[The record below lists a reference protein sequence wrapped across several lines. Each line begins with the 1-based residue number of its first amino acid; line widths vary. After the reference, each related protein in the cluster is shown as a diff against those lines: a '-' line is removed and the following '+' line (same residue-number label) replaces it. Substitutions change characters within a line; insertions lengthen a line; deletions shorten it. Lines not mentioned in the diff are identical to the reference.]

1 MIIVG
6 TTQPRTVAIDHAR
19 LDTLRRVHPAW
30 RLLLADNAPLVA
42 SFLHQSYILPNV
54 RTYSRPEILSR
65 LEDTLFSVREVAGP
79 GSYPRE
85 ASDYLEEWAS
95 DERGWLRKYY
105 PLDSDL
111 PHFDITPATEKALEW
126 LSSLEER
133 AFIGTSSRLLT
144 IFDLL
149 RQMAEG
155 SETDP
160 EVRIREL
167 ERRKAAIES
176 EIERVREGRIDLL
189 DETALRER
197 FLQVE
202 ATARGLLSDFRA
214 VEQNFRHLDREV
226 REKVATWEGNK
237 GGLLSEVFGER
248 DAISDSDQGRS
259 FRAFWDFLMSA
270 SRQEELSRLLE
281 KVFSL
286 EAVERLR
293 PDRRLLRIHY
303 DWLEAG
309 EVAQRTVARLSEQL
323 RRFLDESVWLENRR
337 IMEIVRSIEQKA
349 LSLRGRMG
357 EDPVAVI
364 DDSRVHLGLPLDR
377 PLYRP
382 PVRTQIRDLPL
393 LPGEGDVSTD
403 LLFSQVFVDRGRLE
417 RQIDRLLSQRSP
429 LSLGEILQIHP
440 LSRGLAEL
448 VVYLVIAS
456 ERRETVVD
464 EGREESLGW
473 EDPEEGVRR
482 EARLARI
489 LFYRR

>member
-1 MIIVG
+1 M
-6 TTQPRTVAIDHAR
+6 
-19 LDTLRRVHPAW
+19 RRVHPAW
-30 RLLLADNAPLVA
+30 RLLLADSAPLVA
-42 SFLHQSYILPNV
+42 SFLHQNFILPNV
-54 RTYSRPEILSR
+54 RTLSRPEILSL
-65 LEDTLFSVREVAGP
+65 LEDALFAVREVAGP
-79 GSYPRE
+79 ESYPRE
-85 ASDYLEEWAS
+85 AADYLEEWAS

-111 PHFDITPATEKALEW
+111 PHYDITPATEKALEW

-144 IFDLL
+144 IVELL

-160 EVRIREL
+160 EARIREL
-167 ERRKAAIES
+167 ERRKADIEA
-176 EIERVREGRIDLL
+176 EIGRVREGRLDLL
-189 DETALRER
+189 DETELRER

-214 VEQNFRHLDREV
+214 VEQNFRKLDREV
-226 REKVATWEGNK
+226 REKVATWEGSK
-237 GGLLSEVFGER
+237 GELLAEVFGER

-270 SRQEELSRLLE
+270 SRQDELTRLLE

-309 EVAQRTVARLSEQL
+309 EVAQRTVARLSGQL
-323 RRFLDESVWLENRR
+323 RRFLDEAVWLENRR
-337 IMEIVRSIEQKA
+337 IMEIVRSIEQRA
-349 LSLRGRMG
+349 LALRGRMG
-357 EDPVAVI
+357 ERAVVLLE
-364 DDSRVHLGLPLDR
+364 DSRPDLRLPLER
-377 PLYRP
+377 PLHRP
-382 PVRTQIRDLPL
+382 PVRTRIRDLPL
-393 LPGEGDVSTD
+393 LPGDGEVSTD
-403 LLFSQVFVDRGRLE
+403 LLFSQIFVDRGRLE
-417 RQIDRLLSQRSP
+417 RQLDRLLALRSP
-429 LSLGEILQIHP
+429 VSLGEVLETYP
-440 LSRGLAEL
+440 LTRGLSEL

-456 ERRETVVD
+456 ERRETVAD
-464 EGREESLGW
+464 EGREEVLAW
-473 EDPEEGVRR
+473 EDGEGGRR

>member
-1 MIIVG
+1 M
-6 TTQPRTVAIDHAR
+6 RR
-19 LDTLRRVHPAW
+19 LHPAW
-30 RLLLADNAPLVA
+30 RLLLADSAPLVA

-54 RTYSRPEILSR
+54 RTLSRPELLSR
-65 LEDTLFSVREVAGP
+65 LEDALFAVREVAGP

-126 LSSLEER
+126 LASLEER

-144 IFDLL
+144 IVELL

-160 EVRIREL
+160 EARIREL
-167 ERRKAAIES
+167 ERRKAAIEA
-176 EIERVREGRIDLL
+176 EIGRVREGRIDLL
-189 DETALRER
+189 DDTELRER

-226 REKVATWEGNK
+226 REKVATWEGSK
-237 GGLLSEVFGER
+237 GELLAEVFGER
-248 DAISDSDQGRS
+248 DAISDSDQVRS

-270 SRQEELSRLLE
+270 SRQDELTRLLE

-323 RRFLDESVWLENRR
+323 RRFLDEAVWLENRR

-349 LSLRGRMG
+349 LALRGRMG
-357 EDPVAVI
+357 ADRTVAVL
-364 DDSRVHLGLPLDR
+364 DDSRLQLGLPLDR
-377 PLYRP
+377 PFHRP
-382 PVRTQIRDLPL
+382 PVRSQIRDLPL
-393 LPGEGDVSTD
+393 LPGEGEISTD
-403 LLFSQVFVDRGRLE
+403 LLFSQIFVDRGRLE
-417 RQIDRLLSQRSP
+417 RQIDRLLATRSP
-429 LSLGEILQIHP
+429 LSLGEILETYP
-440 LSRGLAEL
+440 LTRGLAEL

-456 ERRETVVD
+456 ERPETVAD
-464 EGREESLGW
+464 EGREEVLSW
-473 EDPEEGVRR
+473 EDEEGVRR
-482 EARLARI
+482 EAHLARI
-489 LFYRR
+489 LFFRR

>member
-1 MIIVG
+1 M
-6 TTQPRTVAIDHAR
+6 
-19 LDTLRRVHPAW
+19 
-30 RLLLADNAPLVA
+30 ADSAPLVA
-42 SFLHQSYILPNV
+42 SFLHQCYLLPNV
-54 RTYSRPEILSR
+54 RTLSRPEILSR
-65 LEDTLFSVREVAGP
+65 LEDALFAVREVAGP
-79 GSYPRE
+79 ESYPRE
-85 ASDYLEEWAS
+85 AADYLEEWAS

-111 PHFDITPATEKALEW
+111 PHYDITPATEKALEW

-144 IFDLL
+144 IVEIL

-160 EVRIREL
+160 EARVREL
-167 ERRKAAIES
+167 ERRKADIEA
-176 EIERVREGRIDLL
+176 EIGRVREGRLDLL
-189 DETALRER
+189 DETELRER

-214 VEQNFRHLDREV
+214 VEQNFRQLDREV
-226 REKVATWEGNK
+226 REKVATWEGSK
-237 GGLLSEVFGER
+237 GELLAEVFGER

-270 SRQEELSRLLE
+270 SRQDELTRLLE

-323 RRFLDESVWLENRR
+323 RRFLDEAVWIENRR

-349 LSLRGRMG
+349 LALRGRMG
-357 EDPVAVI
+357 ERTLALLE
-364 DDSRVHLGLPLDR
+364 DSRLDLRLPLER
-377 PLYRP
+377 PLHRP
-382 PVRTQIRDLPL
+382 PVRTRIRDLPL
-393 LPGEGDVSTD
+393 LPGEGEVSTD
-403 LLFSQVFVDRGRLE
+403 LLFSQIFVDRGRLE
-417 RQIDRLLSQRSP
+417 RQLDRLLAQRSP
-429 LSLGEILQIHP
+429 LSLGEVLEIFP
-440 LSRGLAEL
+440 LTRGLSEL

-456 ERRETVVD
+456 ERPETVAD
-464 EGREESLGW
+464 EGREEVLVW
-473 EDPEEGVRR
+473 EDGEGVRR

>member
-1 MIIVG
+1 M
-6 TTQPRTVAIDHAR
+6 
-19 LDTLRRVHPAW
+19 RRVHPAW
-30 RLLLADNAPLVA
+30 RLLLADSAPLVA
-42 SFLHQSYILPNV
+42 SFLHQCYLLPNV
-54 RTYSRPEILSR
+54 RTLSRPEILSR
-65 LEDTLFSVREVAGP
+65 LEDALFAVREVAGP
-79 GSYPRE
+79 ESYPRE
-85 ASDYLEEWAS
+85 AADYLEEWAS

-111 PHFDITPATEKALEW
+111 PHYDITPATEKALEW

-144 IFDLL
+144 IVEIL

-160 EVRIREL
+160 EARVREL
-167 ERRKAAIES
+167 ERSKADIEA
-176 EIERVREGRIDLL
+176 EIGRVREGRLDLL
-189 DETALRER
+189 DETELRER

-214 VEQNFRHLDREV
+214 VEQNFRQLDREV
-226 REKVATWEGNK
+226 REKVATWEGSK
-237 GGLLSEVFGER
+237 GELLAEVFGER

-270 SRQEELSRLLE
+270 SRQDELTRLLE

-323 RRFLDESVWLENRR
+323 RRFLDEAVWIENRR

-349 LSLRGRMG
+349 LALRGRMG
-357 EDPVAVI
+357 ERTLALLE
-364 DDSRVHLGLPLDR
+364 DSRLDLRLPLER
-377 PLYRP
+377 PLHRP
-382 PVRTQIRDLPL
+382 PVRTRIRDLPL
-393 LPGEGDVSTD
+393 LPGEGEVSTD
-403 LLFSQVFVDRGRLE
+403 LLFSQIFVDRGRLE
-417 RQIDRLLSQRSP
+417 RQLDRLLAQRSP
-429 LSLGEILQIHP
+429 LSLGEVLEIFP
-440 LSRGLAEL
+440 LTRGLSEL

-456 ERRETVVD
+456 ERPETVAD
-464 EGREESLGW
+464 EGREEVLVW
-473 EDPEEGVRR
+473 EDGEGVRR

>member
-1 MIIVG
+1 M
-6 TTQPRTVAIDHAR
+6 
-19 LDTLRRVHPAW
+19 RRVHPAW
-30 RLLLADNAPLVA
+30 RLLLADSAPLVA
-42 SFLHQSYILPNV
+42 SFLHQCYLLPNV
-54 RTYSRPEILSR
+54 RTLSRPEILSR
-65 LEDTLFSVREVAGP
+65 LEDALFAVREVAGP
-79 GSYPRE
+79 ESYPRE
-85 ASDYLEEWAS
+85 AADYLEEWAS

-111 PHFDITPATEKALEW
+111 PHYDITPATEKALEW

-144 IFDLL
+144 IVEIL

-160 EVRIREL
+160 EARVREL
-167 ERRKAAIES
+167 ERRKADIEA
-176 EIERVREGRIDLL
+176 EIGRVREGRLDLL
-189 DETALRER
+189 DETELRER

-214 VEQNFRHLDREV
+214 VEQNFRQLDREV
-226 REKVATWEGNK
+226 REKVATWEGSK
-237 GGLLSEVFGER
+237 GELLAEVFGER

-270 SRQEELSRLLE
+270 SRQDELTRLLE

-323 RRFLDESVWLENRR
+323 RRFLDEAVWIENRR

-349 LSLRGRMG
+349 LALRGRMG
-357 EDPVAVI
+357 ERTLALLE
-364 DDSRVHLGLPLDR
+364 DSRLDLRLPLER
-377 PLYRP
+377 PLHRP
-382 PVRTQIRDLPL
+382 PVRTRIRDLPL
-393 LPGEGDVSTD
+393 LPGEGEVSTD
-403 LLFSQVFVDRGRLE
+403 LLFSQIFVDRGRLE
-417 RQIDRLLSQRSP
+417 RQLDRLLAQRSP
-429 LSLGEILQIHP
+429 LSLGEVLEIFP
-440 LSRGLAEL
+440 LTRGLSEL

-456 ERRETVVD
+456 ERPETVAD
-464 EGREESLGW
+464 EGREEVLAW
-473 EDPEEGVRR
+473 EDGEGVRR

>member
-1 MIIVG
+1 M
-6 TTQPRTVAIDHAR
+6 
-19 LDTLRRVHPAW
+19 RRVHPAW
-30 RLLLADNAPLVA
+30 RLLLADSAPLVA
-42 SFLHQSYILPNV
+42 SFLHQCYLLPNV
-54 RTYSRPEILSR
+54 RTLSRPEILSR
-65 LEDTLFSVREVAGP
+65 LEDALFAVREVAGP
-79 GSYPRE
+79 ESYPRE
-85 ASDYLEEWAS
+85 AADYLEEWAS

-111 PHFDITPATEKALEW
+111 PHYDITPATEKALEW
-126 LSSLEER
+126 LASLEER

-144 IFDLL
+144 IVEIL

-160 EVRIREL
+160 EARVREL
-167 ERRKAAIES
+167 ERRKADIEA
-176 EIERVREGRIDLL
+176 EIGRVREGRLDLL
-189 DETALRER
+189 DETELRER

-214 VEQNFRHLDREV
+214 VEQNFRQLDREV
-226 REKVATWEGNK
+226 REKVATWEGSK
-237 GGLLSEVFGER
+237 GELLAEVFGER

-270 SRQEELSRLLE
+270 SRQDELTRLLE

-303 DWLEAG
+303 DWLESG

-323 RRFLDESVWLENRR
+323 RRFLDEAVWIENRR

-349 LSLRGRMG
+349 LALRGRMG
-357 EDPVAVI
+357 ERTLALLE
-364 DDSRVHLGLPLDR
+364 DSRLDLRLPLER
-377 PLYRP
+377 PLHRP
-382 PVRTQIRDLPL
+382 PLRTRIRDLPL
-393 LPGEGDVSTD
+393 LPGEGEVSTD
-403 LLFSQVFVDRGRLE
+403 LLFSQIFVDRGRLE
-417 RQIDRLLSQRSP
+417 RQLDRLLAQRSP
-429 LSLGEILQIHP
+429 LSLGEVLETSP
-440 LSRGLAEL
+440 LTRGLSEL

-456 ERRETVVD
+456 ERPETVAD
-464 EGREESLGW
+464 EGREEVLAW
-473 EDPEEGVRR
+473 EDGEGVRR

>member
-1 MIIVG
+1 M
-6 TTQPRTVAIDHAR
+6 
-19 LDTLRRVHPAW
+19 RRVHPAW
-30 RLLLADNAPLVA
+30 RLLLADSAPLVA
-42 SFLHQSYILPNV
+42 SFLHQCYLLPNV
-54 RTYSRPEILSR
+54 RTLSRPEILSR
-65 LEDTLFSVREVAGP
+65 LEDALFAVREVAGP
-79 GSYPRE
+79 ESYPRE
-85 ASDYLEEWAS
+85 AADYLEEWAS

-111 PHFDITPATEKALEW
+111 PHYDITPATEKALEW

-144 IFDLL
+144 IVEIL

-160 EVRIREL
+160 EARVREL
-167 ERRKAAIES
+167 ERRKADIEA
-176 EIERVREGRIDLL
+176 EIGRVREGRLDLL
-189 DETALRER
+189 DETELRER

-214 VEQNFRHLDREV
+214 VEQNFRQVDREV
-226 REKVATWEGNK
+226 WEKVATWEGSK
-237 GGLLSEVFGER
+237 GELLAEVFGER

-270 SRQEELSRLLE
+270 SRQDELTRLLE

-323 RRFLDESVWLENRR
+323 RRFLDEAVWIENRR

-349 LSLRGRMG
+349 LALRGRMG
-357 EDPVAVI
+357 ERTLALLE
-364 DDSRVHLGLPLDR
+364 DSRLDLRLPLER
-377 PLYRP
+377 PLHRP
-382 PVRTQIRDLPL
+382 PVRTRIRDLPL
-393 LPGEGDVSTD
+393 LPGEGEVSTD
-403 LLFSQVFVDRGRLE
+403 LLFSQIFVDRGRLE
-417 RQIDRLLSQRSP
+417 RQLDRLLAQRSP
-429 LSLGEILQIHP
+429 LSLGEVLEIFP
-440 LSRGLAEL
+440 LTRGLSEL

-456 ERRETVVD
+456 ERPETVAD
-464 EGREESLGW
+464 EGREEVLAW
-473 EDPEEGVRR
+473 EDGEGVRR

>member
-1 MIIVG
+1 M
-6 TTQPRTVAIDHAR
+6 
-19 LDTLRRVHPAW
+19 RRVHPAW
-30 RLLLADNAPLVA
+30 RLLLADSAPLVA
-42 SFLHQSYILPNV
+42 SFLHQCYLLPNV
-54 RTYSRPEILSR
+54 RTLSRPEILSR
-65 LEDTLFSVREVAGP
+65 LEDALFAVREVAGP
-79 GSYPRE
+79 ESYPRE
-85 ASDYLEEWAS
+85 AADYLEEWAS

-111 PHFDITPATEKALEW
+111 PHYDITPATEKALEW
-126 LSSLEER
+126 LASLEER

-144 IFDLL
+144 IVEIL

-160 EVRIREL
+160 EARVREL
-167 ERRKAAIES
+167 ERRKADIEA
-176 EIERVREGRIDLL
+176 EIGRVREGRLDLL
-189 DETALRER
+189 DETELRER

-214 VEQNFRHLDREV
+214 VEQNFRRLDREV
-226 REKVATWEGNK
+226 REKVATWEGSK
-237 GGLLSEVFGER
+237 GELLAEVFGER

-270 SRQEELSRLLE
+270 SRQDELTRLLE

-323 RRFLDESVWLENRR
+323 RRFLDEAVWLENRR

-349 LSLRGRMG
+349 LALRGRMG
-357 EDPVAVI
+357 ERTLALLE
-364 DDSRVHLGLPLDR
+364 DSRLDLRLPLER
-377 PLYRP
+377 PLHRP
-382 PVRTQIRDLPL
+382 PLRTRIRDLPL
-393 LPGEGDVSTD
+393 LPGEGEVSTD
-403 LLFSQVFVDRGRLE
+403 LLFSQIFVDRGRLE
-417 RQIDRLLSQRSP
+417 RQLDRLLAQRSP
-429 LSLGEILQIHP
+429 LSLGEVLETSP
-440 LSRGLAEL
+440 LTRGLSEL

-456 ERRETVVD
+456 ERPETVAD
-464 EGREESLGW
+464 EGREEVLAW
-473 EDPEEGVRR
+473 EDGEGVRR

>member
-1 MIIVG
+1 M
-6 TTQPRTVAIDHAR
+6 
-19 LDTLRRVHPAW
+19 RRVHPAW
-30 RLLLADNAPLVA
+30 RLLLADSAPLVA
-42 SFLHQSYILPNV
+42 SFLHQSYLLPNV
-54 RTYSRPEILSR
+54 RTLSRPEILSR
-65 LEDTLFSVREVAGP
+65 LEDALFAVREVAGP
-79 GSYPRE
+79 ESYPRE
-85 ASDYLEEWAS
+85 AADYLEEWAS

-111 PHFDITPATEKALEW
+111 PHYDITPATEKALEW
-126 LSSLEER
+126 LASLEER

-144 IFDLL
+144 IVEIL

-160 EVRIREL
+160 EARVREL
-167 ERRKAAIES
+167 ERRKADIEA
-176 EIERVREGRIDLL
+176 EIGRVREGRLDLL
-189 DETALRER
+189 DETELRER

-214 VEQNFRHLDREV
+214 VEQNFRRLDREV
-226 REKVATWEGNK
+226 REKVATWEGSK
-237 GGLLSEVFGER
+237 GELLAEVFGER

-270 SRQEELSRLLE
+270 SRQDELTRLLE

-323 RRFLDESVWLENRR
+323 RRFLDEAVWIENRR

-349 LSLRGRMG
+349 LALRGRMG
-357 EDPVAVI
+357 ERTVALLE
-364 DDSRVHLGLPLDR
+364 DSRLDLLLPLER
-377 PLYRP
+377 PLHRP
-382 PVRTQIRDLPL
+382 PLRTRIRDLPL
-393 LPGEGDVSTD
+393 LPGEGEVSTD
-403 LLFSQVFVDRGRLE
+403 LLFSQIFVDRGRLE
-417 RQIDRLLSQRSP
+417 RQLDRLLAQRSP
-429 LSLGEILQIHP
+429 LSLGEVLETSP
-440 LSRGLAEL
+440 LTRGLSEL

-456 ERRETVVD
+456 ERPETVAD
-464 EGREESLGW
+464 EGREEVLAW
-473 EDPEEGVRR
+473 EDGEGVRR

>member
-1 MIIVG
+1 M
-6 TTQPRTVAIDHAR
+6 
-19 LDTLRRVHPAW
+19 RRVHPAW
-30 RLLLADNAPLVA
+30 RLLLADSAPLVA
-42 SFLHQSYILPNV
+42 SFLHQCYLLPNV
-54 RTYSRPEILSR
+54 RTLSRPEILSR
-65 LEDTLFSVREVAGP
+65 LEDALFAVREVAGP
-79 GSYPRE
+79 ESYPRE
-85 ASDYLEEWAS
+85 AADYLEEWAS

-111 PHFDITPATEKALEW
+111 PHYDITPATEKALEW

-144 IFDLL
+144 IVEIL

-160 EVRIREL
+160 EARVREL
-167 ERRKAAIES
+167 ERRKADIEA
-176 EIERVREGRIDLL
+176 EIGRVREGRLDLL
-189 DETALRER
+189 DETELRER

-214 VEQNFRHLDREV
+214 VEQNFRRLDREV
-226 REKVATWEGNK
+226 REKVATWEGSK
-237 GGLLSEVFGER
+237 GELLAEVFGER

-270 SRQEELSRLLE
+270 SRQDELTRLLE

-323 RRFLDESVWLENRR
+323 RRFLDEAVWIENRR

-349 LSLRGRMG
+349 LALRGRMG
-357 EDPVAVI
+357 ERTLALLE
-364 DDSRVHLGLPLDR
+364 DSRLDLRLPLER
-377 PLYRP
+377 PLHRP
-382 PVRTQIRDLPL
+382 PVRTRIRDLPL
-393 LPGEGDVSTD
+393 LPGEGEVSTD
-403 LLFSQVFVDRGRLE
+403 LLFSQIFVDRGRLE
-417 RQIDRLLSQRSP
+417 RQLDRLLSQRSP
-429 LSLGEILQIHP
+429 LSLGEVLEIFP
-440 LSRGLAEL
+440 LTRGLSEL

-456 ERRETVVD
+456 ERPETVAD
-464 EGREESLGW
+464 EGREEVLVW
-473 EDPEEGVRR
+473 EDGEGVRR

>member
-1 MIIVG
+1 M
-6 TTQPRTVAIDHAR
+6 
-19 LDTLRRVHPAW
+19 
-30 RLLLADNAPLVA
+30 ADSAPLVA
-42 SFLHQSYILPNV
+42 SFLHQCYLLPNV
-54 RTYSRPEILSR
+54 RTLSRPEILSR
-65 LEDTLFSVREVAGP
+65 LEDALFAVREVAGP
-79 GSYPRE
+79 ESYPRE
-85 ASDYLEEWAS
+85 AADYLEEWAS

-111 PHFDITPATEKALEW
+111 PHYDITPATEKALEW

-144 IFDLL
+144 IVEIL

-160 EVRIREL
+160 EARVREL
-167 ERRKAAIES
+167 ERRKADIEA
-176 EIERVREGRIDLL
+176 EIGRVREGRLDLL
-189 DETALRER
+189 DETELRER

-214 VEQNFRHLDREV
+214 VEQNFRQLDREV
-226 REKVATWEGNK
+226 REKVATWEGSK
-237 GGLLSEVFGER
+237 GELLAEVFGER

-270 SRQEELSRLLE
+270 SRQDELTRLLE

-323 RRFLDESVWLENRR
+323 RRFLDEAVWIENRR

-349 LSLRGRMG
+349 LALRGRMG
-357 EDPVAVI
+357 ERTLALLE
-364 DDSRVHLGLPLDR
+364 DSRLDLRLPLER
-377 PLYRP
+377 PLHRP
-382 PVRTQIRDLPL
+382 PVRTRIRDLPL
-393 LPGEGDVSTD
+393 LPGEGEVSTD
-403 LLFSQVFVDRGRLE
+403 LLFSQIFVDRGRLE
-417 RQIDRLLSQRSP
+417 RQLDRLLAQRSP
-429 LSLGEILQIHP
+429 LSLGEVLEIFP
-440 LSRGLAEL
+440 LTRGLSEL

-456 ERRETVVD
+456 ERPETVAD
-464 EGREESLGW
+464 EGREEVLAW
-473 EDPEEGVRR
+473 EDGEGVRR

>member
-1 MIIVG
+1 M
-6 TTQPRTVAIDHAR
+6 
-19 LDTLRRVHPAW
+19 RRVHPAW
-30 RLLLADNAPLVA
+30 RLLLADSAPLVA
-42 SFLHQSYILPNV
+42 SFLHQNFILPNV
-54 RTYSRPEILSR
+54 RTLSRPEILSR
-65 LEDTLFSVREVAGP
+65 LEDALFAVREVAGP
-79 GSYPRE
+79 ESYPRE
-85 ASDYLEEWAS
+85 AADYLEEWAS

-111 PHFDITPATEKALEW
+111 PHYDITPATEKALEW
-126 LSSLEER
+126 LASLEER

-144 IFDLL
+144 IVEIL

-160 EVRIREL
+160 EARVREL
-167 ERRKAAIES
+167 ERRKADIEA
-176 EIERVREGRIDLL
+176 EIGRVREGRLDLL
-189 DETALRER
+189 DETELRER

-214 VEQNFRHLDREV
+214 VEQNFRQLDREV
-226 REKVATWEGNK
+226 REKVATWEGSK
-237 GGLLSEVFGER
+237 GELLAEVFGER

-270 SRQEELSRLLE
+270 SRQDELTRLLE

-309 EVAQRTVARLSEQL
+309 EVAQRTVARLSGQL
-323 RRFLDESVWLENRR
+323 RRFLDEAVWIENRR

-349 LSLRGRMG
+349 LALRGRMG
-357 EDPVAVI
+357 ERTLALLE
-364 DDSRVHLGLPLDR
+364 DSRLDLRLPLER
-377 PLYRP
+377 PLHRP
-382 PVRTQIRDLPL
+382 PVRTRIRDLPL
-393 LPGEGDVSTD
+393 LPGEGEVSTD
-403 LLFSQVFVDRGRLE
+403 LLFSQIFVDRGRLE
-417 RQIDRLLSQRSP
+417 RQLDRLLSQRSP
-429 LSLGEILQIHP
+429 LSLGEVLEIFP
-440 LSRGLAEL
+440 LTRGLSEL

-456 ERRETVVD
+456 ERPETVAD
-464 EGREESLGW
+464 EGREEVLAW
-473 EDPEEGVRR
+473 EDGEGGRR

>member
-1 MIIVG
+1 M
-6 TTQPRTVAIDHAR
+6 
-19 LDTLRRVHPAW
+19 RRVHPAW
-30 RLLLADNAPLVA
+30 RLLLADSAPLVA
-42 SFLHQSYILPNV
+42 SFLHQCYLLPNV
-54 RTYSRPEILSR
+54 RTLSRPEILSR
-65 LEDTLFSVREVAGP
+65 LEDALFAVREVAGP
-79 GSYPRE
+79 ESYPRE
-85 ASDYLEEWAS
+85 AADYLEEWAS

-111 PHFDITPATEKALEW
+111 PHYDITPATEKALEW

-144 IFDLL
+144 IVEIL

-160 EVRIREL
+160 EARVREL
-167 ERRKAAIES
+167 ERRKADIEA
-176 EIERVREGRIDLL
+176 EIGRVREGRLDLL
-189 DETALRER
+189 DETELRER

-214 VEQNFRHLDREV
+214 VEQNFRQLDREV
-226 REKVATWEGNK
+226 REKVATWEGSK
-237 GGLLSEVFGER
+237 GELLAEVFGER

-270 SRQEELSRLLE
+270 SRQDELTRLLE

-323 RRFLDESVWLENRR
+323 RRFLDEAVWIENRR

-349 LSLRGRMG
+349 LALRGRMG
-357 EDPVAVI
+357 ERTLALLE
-364 DDSRVHLGLPLDR
+364 DSRLDLRLPLER
-377 PLYRP
+377 PLHRP
-382 PVRTQIRDLPL
+382 PVRTRIRDLPL
-393 LPGEGDVSTD
+393 LPGEGEVSTD
-403 LLFSQVFVDRGRLE
+403 LLFSQIFVDRGRLE
-417 RQIDRLLSQRSP
+417 RQLDRLLAQRSP
-429 LSLGEILQIHP
+429 LSLGEVLEIFP
-440 LSRGLAEL
+440 LTRGLSEL

-456 ERRETVVD
+456 ERPETVAD
-464 EGREESLGW
+464 EGREEVLAW
-473 EDPEEGVRR
+473 EDGEGGRR

>member
-1 MIIVG
+1 M
-6 TTQPRTVAIDHAR
+6 
-19 LDTLRRVHPAW
+19 RRVHPAW
-30 RLLLADNAPLVA
+30 RLLLADSAPLVA
-42 SFLHQSYILPNV
+42 SFLHQNYILPNL
-54 RTYSRPEILSR
+54 RTLSRPEILSR
-65 LEDTLFSVREVAGP
+65 LEDALFAVREVAGAE
-79 GSYPRE
+79 SYPRE
-85 ASDYLEEWAS
+85 AADYLEEWAS

-111 PHFDITPATEKALEW
+111 PHYDITPATEKALEW

-144 IFDLL
+144 IVELL

-160 EVRIREL
+160 EARIREL
-167 ERRKAAIES
+167 ERRKADIEA
-176 EIERVREGRIDLL
+176 EIGRVREGRLDLL
-189 DETALRER
+189 DETELRER

-226 REKVATWEGNK
+226 REKVATWEGSK
-237 GGLLSEVFGER
+237 GELLAEVFGER

-270 SRQEELSRLLE
+270 SRQDELTRLLE
-281 KVFSL
+281 RVFSL

-323 RRFLDESVWLENRR
+323 RRFLDEAVWIENRR
-337 IMEIVRSIEQKA
+337 IMEIVRSIEQRA
-349 LSLRGRMG
+349 LALRGRMG
-357 EDPVAVI
+357 ERTVALLEG
-364 DDSRVHLGLPLDR
+364 SRPDLRLPLER
-377 PLYRP
+377 PLHRP
-382 PVRTQIRDLPL
+382 PVRTRIRDLPL
-393 LPGEGDVSTD
+393 LPGEGEVSTD

-417 RQIDRLLSQRSP
+417 RQLDHLLALRSP
-429 LSLGEILQIHP
+429 VSLGEVLETYP
-440 LSRGLAEL
+440 LTRGLSEL

-456 ERRETVVD
+456 ERRETVAD
-464 EGREESLGW
+464 EGREELLAW
-473 EDPEEGVRR
+473 EDGEGVRR

>member
-1 MIIVG
+1 M
-6 TTQPRTVAIDHAR
+6 
-19 LDTLRRVHPAW
+19 RRVHPAW

-42 SFLHQSYILPNV
+42 SFLYQSYILPNV
-54 RTYSRPEILSR
+54 RTLSRPDLLSR
-65 LEDTLFSVREVAGP
+65 MEDTLFAVREVAGP

-85 ASDYLEEWAS
+85 ASDYIEEWAS

-126 LSSLEER
+126 LSSLEEKS
-133 AFIGTSSRLLT
+133 FIGTSSRLLT
-144 IFDLL
+144 ILDLL

-160 EVRIREL
+160 DLRIREL
-167 ERRKAAIES
+167 ERRRSAIEA

-202 ATARGLLSDFRA
+202 TTARGLLSDFRA

-226 REKVATWEGNK
+226 REKVATWEGSK
-237 GGLLSEVFGER
+237 GELLEEVFGER

-270 SRQEELSRLLE
+270 SRQDELTRLLE

-286 EAVERLR
+286 GAIERLR

-309 EVAQRTVARLSEQL
+309 DVAQRTVARLSEQL
-323 RRFLDESVWLENRR
+323 RRFLDEAVWLENRR
-337 IMEIVRSIEQKA
+337 IMEKVRSIEQKA
-349 LSLRGRMG
+349 LALRGRMG
-357 EDPVAVI
+357 EEAVAVLE
-364 DDSRVHLGLPLDR
+364 DFRVQLGLPLDR
-377 PLYRP
+377 PLHRP
-382 PVRTQIRDLPL
+382 PVRTQIRDVPL
-393 LPGEGDVSTD
+393 LPGDESLSAD
-403 LLFSQVFVDRGRLE
+403 LLFSQIYVDRGRLE
-417 RQIDRLLSQRSP
+417 RQIDRLLSRRSP
-429 LSLGEILQIHP
+429 LSLGEILAVHP
-440 LSRGLAEL
+440 LTRGLAEL

-456 ERRETVVD
+456 ERPETVVD
-464 EGREESLGW
+464 EGREELLGW
-473 EDPEEGVRR
+473 EGEEGARR
-482 EARLARI
+482 QACLARI
-489 LFYRR
+489 LFFRR

>member
-1 MIIVG
+1 M
-6 TTQPRTVAIDHAR
+6 
-19 LDTLRRVHPAW
+19 RRVHPAW
-30 RLLLADNAPLVA
+30 RLLLADSAPLVA
-42 SFLHQSYILPNV
+42 SFLHQCYLLPNV
-54 RTYSRPEILSR
+54 RTLSRPEILSR
-65 LEDTLFSVREVAGP
+65 LEDALFAVREVAGP
-79 GSYPRE
+79 ESYPRE
-85 ASDYLEEWAS
+85 AADYLEEWAS

-111 PHFDITPATEKALEW
+111 PHYDITPATEKALEW
-126 LSSLEER
+126 LASLEER

-144 IFDLL
+144 IVEIL

-160 EVRIREL
+160 EARVREL
-167 ERRKAAIES
+167 ERRKADIEA
-176 EIERVREGRIDLL
+176 EIGRVREGRLDLL
-189 DETALRER
+189 DETELRER

-214 VEQNFRHLDREV
+214 VEQNFRRLDREV
-226 REKVATWEGNK
+226 REKVATWEGSK
-237 GGLLSEVFGER
+237 GELLAEVFGER

-270 SRQEELSRLLE
+270 SRQDELTRLLE

-323 RRFLDESVWLENRR
+323 RRFLDEAVWIENRR

-349 LSLRGRMG
+349 LALRGRMG
-357 EDPVAVI
+357 ERAVALLE
-364 DDSRVHLGLPLDR
+364 DSRLDLRLPLER
-377 PLYRP
+377 PLHRP
-382 PVRTQIRDLPL
+382 PVRTRIRDLPL
-393 LPGEGDVSTD
+393 LPGEGEVSTD
-403 LLFSQVFVDRGRLE
+403 LLFSQIFVDRGRLE
-417 RQIDRLLSQRSP
+417 RQLDRLLAQRSP
-429 LSLGEILQIHP
+429 LSLGEVLETSP
-440 LSRGLAEL
+440 LTRGLSEL

-456 ERRETVVD
+456 ERPETVAD
-464 EGREESLGW
+464 EGREEVLVW
-473 EDPEEGVRR
+473 EDGEGVRR

>member
-1 MIIVG
+1 
-6 TTQPRTVAIDHAR
+6 
-19 LDTLRRVHPAW
+19 
-30 RLLLADNAPLVA
+30 LADSAPLVA
-42 SFLHQSYILPNV
+42 SFLHQCYLLPNV
-54 RTYSRPEILSR
+54 RTLSRPEILSR
-65 LEDTLFSVREVAGP
+65 LEDALFAVREVAGP
-79 GSYPRE
+79 ESYPRE
-85 ASDYLEEWAS
+85 AADYLEEWAS

-111 PHFDITPATEKALEW
+111 PHYDITPATEKALEW

-144 IFDLL
+144 IVEIL

-160 EVRIREL
+160 EARVREL
-167 ERRKAAIES
+167 ERRKADIEA
-176 EIERVREGRIDLL
+176 EIGRVREGRLDLL
-189 DETALRER
+189 DETELRER

-214 VEQNFRHLDREV
+214 VEQNFRQLDREV
-226 REKVATWEGNK
+226 REKVATWEGSK
-237 GGLLSEVFGER
+237 GELLAEVFGER

-270 SRQEELSRLLE
+270 SRQDELTRLLE

-323 RRFLDESVWLENRR
+323 RRFLDEAVWIENRR

-349 LSLRGRMG
+349 LALRGRMG
-357 EDPVAVI
+357 ERTLALLE
-364 DDSRVHLGLPLDR
+364 DSRLDLRLPLER
-377 PLYRP
+377 PLHRP
-382 PVRTQIRDLPL
+382 PVRTRIRDLPL
-393 LPGEGDVSTD
+393 LPGEGEVSTD
-403 LLFSQVFVDRGRLE
+403 LLFSQIFVDRGRLE
-417 RQIDRLLSQRSP
+417 RQLDRLLAQRSP
-429 LSLGEILQIHP
+429 LSLGEVLEIFP
-440 LSRGLAEL
+440 LTRGLSEL

-456 ERRETVVD
+456 ERPETVAD
-464 EGREESLGW
+464 EGREEVLAW
-473 EDPEEGVRR
+473 EDGEGVRR

>member
-1 MIIVG
+1 M
-6 TTQPRTVAIDHAR
+6 
-19 LDTLRRVHPAW
+19 RRVHPAW
-30 RLLLADNAPLVA
+30 RLLLADSAPLVA
-42 SFLHQSYILPNV
+42 SFLHQCYLLPNV
-54 RTYSRPEILSR
+54 RTLSRPEILSR
-65 LEDTLFSVREVAGP
+65 LEDALFAVREVAGP
-79 GSYPRE
+79 ESYPRE
-85 ASDYLEEWAS
+85 AADYLEEWAS

-111 PHFDITPATEKALEW
+111 PHYDITPATEKALEW

-144 IFDLL
+144 IVEIL

-160 EVRIREL
+160 EARVREL
-167 ERRKAAIES
+167 ERRKADIEA
-176 EIERVREGRIDLL
+176 EIGRVREGRLDLL
-189 DETALRER
+189 DETELRER

-214 VEQNFRHLDREV
+214 VEQNFRQLDREV
-226 REKVATWEGNK
+226 REKVATWEGSK
-237 GGLLSEVFGER
+237 GELLAEVFGER

-270 SRQEELSRLLE
+270 SRQDELTRLLE

-323 RRFLDESVWLENRR
+323 RRFLDEAVWIENRR

-349 LSLRGRMG
+349 LALRGRMG
-357 EDPVAVI
+357 ERTLALLE
-364 DDSRVHLGLPLDR
+364 DSRLDLRLPLER
-377 PLYRP
+377 PLHRP
-382 PVRTQIRDLPL
+382 PVRTRIRDLPL
-393 LPGEGDVSTD
+393 LPGEGEVSTD
-403 LLFSQVFVDRGRLE
+403 LLFSQIFVDRGRLE
-417 RQIDRLLSQRSP
+417 RQLDRLLAQRSP
-429 LSLGEILQIHP
+429 LSLGEVLEIFP
-440 LSRGLAEL
+440 LTRGLSEL

-456 ERRETVVD
+456 ERPETVAD
-464 EGREESLGW
+464 EGREEVLVW
-473 EDPEEGVRR
+473 EDGEGVRR

>member
-1 MIIVG
+1 M
-6 TTQPRTVAIDHAR
+6 
-19 LDTLRRVHPAW
+19 
-30 RLLLADNAPLVA
+30 A
-42 SFLHQSYILPNV
+42 SFLHQNFILPNV
-54 RTYSRPEILSR
+54 RTLSRPEILSR
-65 LEDTLFSVREVAGP
+65 LEDALFAVREVAGP
-79 GSYPRE
+79 ESYPRE
-85 ASDYLEEWAS
+85 AADYLEEWAS

-111 PHFDITPATEKALEW
+111 PHYDITPATEKALEW

-144 IFDLL
+144 IVELL

-160 EVRIREL
+160 EARIREL
-167 ERRKAAIES
+167 ERRKADIEA
-176 EIERVREGRIDLL
+176 EIGRVREGRLDLL
-189 DETALRER
+189 DETELRER

-202 ATARGLLSDFRA
+202 ATARGLLSDFRG
-214 VEQNFRHLDREV
+214 VEQNFRKLDREV
-226 REKVATWEGNK
+226 REKVATWEGSK
-237 GGLLSEVFGER
+237 GELLAEVFGER

-270 SRQEELSRLLE
+270 SRQDELTRLLE

-323 RRFLDESVWLENRR
+323 RRFLDEAVWIENRR

-349 LSLRGRMG
+349 LALRGRMG
-357 EDPVAVI
+357 ERAVALLE
-364 DDSRVHLGLPLDR
+364 DSRLDLRLPLER
-377 PLYRP
+377 PLHRP
-382 PVRTQIRDLPL
+382 PLRTRIRDLPL
-393 LPGEGDVSTD
+393 LPGEGEVSTD
-403 LLFSQVFVDRGRLE
+403 LLFSQIFVDRGRLE
-417 RQIDRLLSQRSP
+417 RQLDRLLAQRSP
-429 LSLGEILQIHP
+429 LSLGEVLETSP
-440 LSRGLAEL
+440 LTRGLSEL

-456 ERRETVVD
+456 ERPETVAD
-464 EGREESLGW
+464 EGREEVLAW
-473 EDPEEGVRR
+473 EDGEGVRR

>member
-1 MIIVG
+1 M
-6 TTQPRTVAIDHAR
+6 
-19 LDTLRRVHPAW
+19 
-30 RLLLADNAPLVA
+30 ADSAPLVA
-42 SFLHQSYILPNV
+42 SFLHQCYLLPNV
-54 RTYSRPEILSR
+54 RTLSRPEILSR
-65 LEDTLFSVREVAGP
+65 LEDALFAVREVAGP
-79 GSYPRE
+79 ESYPRE
-85 ASDYLEEWAS
+85 AADYLEEWAS

-111 PHFDITPATEKALEW
+111 PHYDITPATEKALEW
-126 LSSLEER
+126 LASLEER

-144 IFDLL
+144 IVEIL

-160 EVRIREL
+160 EARVREL
-167 ERRKAAIES
+167 ERRKADIEA
-176 EIERVREGRIDLL
+176 EIGRVREGRLDLL
-189 DETALRER
+189 DETELRER

-214 VEQNFRHLDREV
+214 VEQNFRQLDREV
-226 REKVATWEGNK
+226 REKVATWEGSK
-237 GGLLSEVFGER
+237 GELLAEVFGER

-270 SRQEELSRLLE
+270 SRQDELTRLLE

-323 RRFLDESVWLENRR
+323 RRFLDEAVWIENRR

-349 LSLRGRMG
+349 LALRGRMG
-357 EDPVAVI
+357 ERTLALLE
-364 DDSRVHLGLPLDR
+364 DSRLDLRLPLER
-377 PLYRP
+377 PLHRP
-382 PVRTQIRDLPL
+382 PVRTRIRDLPL
-393 LPGEGDVSTD
+393 LPGEGEVSTD
-403 LLFSQVFVDRGRLE
+403 LLFSQIFVDRGRLE
-417 RQIDRLLSQRSP
+417 RQLDRLLAQRSP
-429 LSLGEILQIHP
+429 LSLGEVLEIFP
-440 LSRGLAEL
+440 LTRGLSEL

-456 ERRETVVD
+456 ERPETVAD
-464 EGREESLGW
+464 EGREEVLVW
-473 EDPEEGVRR
+473 EDGEGVRR

>member
-1 MIIVG
+1 M
-6 TTQPRTVAIDHAR
+6 RR
-19 LDTLRRVHPAW
+19 LHPAW
-30 RLLLADNAPLVA
+30 RLLLADSAPLVA

-54 RTYSRPEILSR
+54 RTLARPEILSR
-65 LEDTLFSVREVAGP
+65 LEDTLFAVREVAGP

-85 ASDYLEEWAS
+85 ASDYLEEWSS

-126 LSSLEER
+126 LASLEER

-144 IFDLL
+144 IVELL

-167 ERRKAAIES
+167 ERRKATIEA
-176 EIERVREGRIDLL
+176 EIGRVREGRLDLL
-189 DETALRER
+189 DDTELRER

-226 REKVATWEGNK
+226 REKVATWQGSK
-237 GGLLSEVFGER
+237 GELLAEVFGER

-270 SRQEELSRLLE
+270 SRQDELTRLLE
-281 KVFSL
+281 KIFSL

-323 RRFLDESVWLENRR
+323 RRFLDEAVWLENRR

-349 LSLRGRMG
+349 LALRGRM
-357 EDPVAVI
+357 EERTIAVL
-364 DDSRVHLGLPLDR
+364 DDSRLQLCLPLDR
-377 PLYRP
+377 PFHRP
-382 PVRTQIRDLPL
+382 PVRMRIRDLSL
-393 LPGEGDVSTD
+393 LAGEAEVSTD
-403 LLFSQVFVDRGRLE
+403 LLFSQIFVDRGRLE
-417 RQIDRLLSQRSP
+417 RQIDRLLAARSP
-429 LSLGEILQIHP
+429 LSLGEILEAHP
-440 LSRGLAEL
+440 LTRGLAEL

-456 ERRETVVD
+456 ERPETVAD
-464 EGREESLGW
+464 EGREEVLSW
-473 EDPEEGVRR
+473 EDEEGIRR

-489 LFYRR
+489 LFFRR